1 MSIYQDTKLRQPR
14 DKAFGAYLIARL
26 KLLENEIICINEDVQ
41 DIQAIYQ
48 EIENAATQNLITV
61 IKKLTS
67 PLQQQLALNL

>member
-1 MSIYQDTKLRQPR
+1 MQPQ

-26 KLLENEIICINEDVQ
+26 KFLKDEIICINEEVQ

-48 EIENAATQNLITV
+48 EIENAATQNLISA

-67 PLQQQLALNL
+67 PLQQQLALKL